1 MADDCG
7 DAAIAERLDQ
17 SQGISGHRQQAERSK
32 TNIIA
37 IFAAPGAAVPP
48 LIGGN
53 DVIARRS

>member
-7 DAAIAERLDQ
+7 DATIAERLDQ
-17 SQGISGHRQQAERSK
+17 SQGISGHRQQAEHSK
-32 TNIIA
+32 INIIGV
-37 IFAAPGAAVPP
+37 IQAAGAAVPP